1 MMSWSFYL
9 YFADNVSDNI
19 NVTFLCVLMVNT
31 KHGVTKCENIEYCR
45 TSDILLTQWTEICSQ
60 RGVCPE
66 WRVMHTSD
74 EDGGDF
80 WPQSLTRSLPTQHF
94 KNVTW
99 LLLQTVLNIK
109 ISLLVGI
116 YMSHFKYE
124 MFVICILY
132 LLLIFCVCGKFVP
145 CTNRLI
151 NIHSYSFILIH
162 FKYSDFLNRFLL
174 IDWLIIHNYLYI
186 ILLILNNNSIW
197 KPIDH
202 TWTGQ
207 N

>member
-1 MMSWSFYL
+1 M
-9 YFADNVSDNI
+9 
-19 NVTFLCVLMVNT
+19 
-31 KHGVTKCENIEYCR
+31 R
-45 TSDILLTQWTEICSQ
+45 TNPEICSQ

-80 WPQSLTRSLPTQHF
+80 RPQSLPRSLPNQHIT
-94 KNVTW
+94 NVTW
-99 LLLQTVLNIK
+99 LLLQTVLNIE
-109 ISLLVGI
+109 ISLLVGR

-132 LLLIFCVCGKFVP
+132 LMLTCCVCGKFVP

-151 NIHSYSFILIH
+151 NIRILIILIH

-174 IDWLIIHNYLYI
+174 ID
-186 ILLILNNNSIW
+186 
-197 KPIDH
+197 
-202 TWTGQ
+202 
-207 N
+207 